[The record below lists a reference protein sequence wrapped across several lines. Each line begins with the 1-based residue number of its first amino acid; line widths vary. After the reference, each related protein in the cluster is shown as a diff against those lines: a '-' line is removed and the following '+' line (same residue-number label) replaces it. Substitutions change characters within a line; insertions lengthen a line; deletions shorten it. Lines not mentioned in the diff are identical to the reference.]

1 MNTRSI
7 KLANATLEI
16 RGLYWG
22 ELDESAQATL
32 ADALSALPEGV
43 SLKDI
48 RDLVPDTKLETD
60 VDVAVAKA
68 EAKLAKYGGLHMG
81 TLLRC
86 GIVAMRIDD
95 GDDSTYLRG
104 VEDSERIAEAVAQ
117 LSPREADLVAQAVFD
132 LTDMPED
139 EVENLGSG

>member
-7 KLANATLEI
+7 KLANATLES

-32 ADALSALPEGV
+32 ADALSALPKGV

-48 RDLVPDTKLETD
+48 RDLVPESKLETD
-60 VDVAVAKA
+60 VDAAVAKA

-86 GIVAMRIDD
+86 GVIGVDD
-95 GDDSTYLRG
+95 PEQQGMDSD
-104 VEDSERIAEAVAQ
+104 EKIIALAVKRF
-117 LSPREADLVAQAVFD
+117 SPRDADLVAQSVFE

>member
-7 KLANATLEI
+7 ELANATLEI

-48 RDLVPDTKLETD
+48 RDLVPESKLETD
-60 VDVAVAKA
+60 IDKAVSKA

-86 GIVAMRIDD
+86 GVMQVTINSNVYTDP
-95 GDDSTYLRG
+95 
-104 VEDSERIAEAVAQ
+104 VEVGGFVKEF
-117 LSPREADLVAQAVFD
+117 SPRDADLVAQSVFD

>member
-32 ADALSALPEGV
+32 VDALSALPEGV

-60 VDVAVAKA
+60 VDAAVAKA
-68 EAKLAKYGGLHMG
+68 EKKLAKYGGLHMG

-86 GIVAMRIDD
+86 GVLSLDEV
-95 GDDSTYLRG
+95 TLLRCEEKH
-104 VEDSERIAEAVAQ
+104 VHTFVCIPEEIRA
-117 LSPREADLVAQAVFD
+117 LSPREADLAAQVIFEM
-132 LTDMPED
+132 TDMPED

>member
-7 KLANATLEI
+7 ELANATLEI

-48 RDLVPDTKLETD
+48 KDLVPESKLETD
-60 VDVAVAKA
+60 VDAAVAKA
-68 EAKLAKYGGLHMG
+68 EKKLAKYGGLHMG

-86 GIVAMRIDD
+86 GVLKVIQEGNSIFEAPNEVA
-95 GDDSTYLRG
+95 SL
-104 VEDSERIAEAVAQ
+104 VKQ
-117 LSPREADLVAQAVFD
+117 LSPRDADLVAQAIFD